1 MVSRPYSLRAASLKM
16 APTVGMAGGTYIP
29 RTEGGGGRGRSLWLP
44 WSRSQVNLR
53 SCPLPDLLQHM
64 ELSIC
69 PRLLCEWKVNTWQ
82 YQRGSLESGCSLSLH
97 DHWEIGVWAH
107 AMPVGTGA
115 AGDSAGERLSSKATV
130 KWGEDTAHKGDMCRN
145 QGRGAGLYNQET
157 GCTQGRWEKNWPDWA

>member
-1 MVSRPYSLRAASLKM
+1 MAS
-16 APTVGMAGGTYIP
+16 TVGMAGGTYIP
-29 RTEGGGGRGRSLWLP
+29 RTEGGGGRSL
-44 WSRSQVNLR
+44 
-53 SCPLPDLLQHM
+53 CPGPAHKSTCGHVLFLTSSNTM

-69 PRLLCEWKVNTWQ
+69 PRLLCEWKVNTWG
-82 YQRGSLESGCSLSLH
+82 YQRGGLESGCSLSLH

-115 AGDSAGERLSSKATV
+115 AVGSAGEGLSSKATV